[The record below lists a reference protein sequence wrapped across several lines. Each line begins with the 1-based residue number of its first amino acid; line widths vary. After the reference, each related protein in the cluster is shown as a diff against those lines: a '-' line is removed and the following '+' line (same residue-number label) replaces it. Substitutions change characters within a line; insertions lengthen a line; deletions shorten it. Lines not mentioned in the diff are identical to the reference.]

1 MQTLTDFGQFS
12 RREVNS
18 LSLYFRA
25 LVLGISA
32 LLLAVSA
39 LAKRLELIRHLLDG
53 PSKVGQLASDAR
65 YVLFGGQSSW
75 LLADSTPGESS

>member
-1 MQTLTDFGQFS
+1 LQTLADLGQFS

-32 LLLAVSA
+32 LLLGVSA
-39 LAKRLELIRHLLDG
+39 LAKRLKLIRHLLDG
-53 PSKVGQLASDAR
+53 PSKVGQLASGTR
-65 YVLFGGQSSW
+65 YVLFGGHR
-75 LLADSTPGESS
+75 PGY